1 MRFMQLTS
9 SKKCN
14 YNNKALPLSIHKK
27 ARYRHLYQVNVSLNW
42 RHSTGFILVYTTAS
56 DRRGKPSV
64 CCHVVTNWLVM
75 LPMVI
80 FCWKYPGPF
89 WCAVWCSFAITQ
101 FQLPKACIDTLRV
114 PSETGGTAGP
124 WHPALCWM
132 SWRVFVGQFP
142 NPESSSRAPG
152 RLLHSGELSLGLGVL
167 GSIMPLL
174 LAWRV
179 KVQAFA
185 P

>member
-1 MRFMQLTS
+1 
-9 SKKCN
+9 
-14 YNNKALPLSIHKK
+14 
-27 ARYRHLYQVNVSLNW
+27 
-42 RHSTGFILVYTTAS
+42 
-56 DRRGKPSV
+56 
-64 CCHVVTNWLVM
+64 
-75 LPMVI
+75 
-80 FCWKYPGPF
+80 
-89 WCAVWCSFAITQ
+89 
-101 FQLPKACIDTLRV
+101 
-114 PSETGGTAGP
+114 
-124 WHPALCWM
+124 M